1 MVSFR
6 SLDNQKVIIYWWF
19 EVHEESILGLHQK
32 VSIGILRTFE
42 KKLSLW
48 HFSKAGFPVSQN
60 SYGKSP
66 TKKIGKF
73 YQEIAWIEID
83 NTNQQIS
90 GESLS
95 PGKTWKLEM
104 YESLTFFKWEN
115 ICLQGE

>member
-1 MVSFR
+1 MKYTKKVFLAFIRRYQLVFWELSKKSYLYDIF
-6 SLDNQKVIIYWWF
+6 QKRDSQLAKIRT
-19 EVHEESILGLHQK
+19 ESPQ
-32 VSIGILRTFE
+32 
-42 KKLSLW
+42 
-48 HFSKAGFPVSQN
+48 Q
-60 SYGKSP
+60 
-66 TKKIGKF
+66 KKIGKF